1 MTRNRLTVEELAK
14 DTLDVRELNR
24 AGFLTDDWITLRPSL
39 RWPGIT
45 TMRLVRYRIQLELRN
60 QSVVMSVGQRRDSPA
75 KASVPQQQIPACYE
89 ICDAS
94 KDDGTDT
101 RRHYQI
107 ERWSERSALSLFLL
121 DADGLKCGR
130 RLFACRW

>member
-1 MTRNRLTVEELAK
+1 VTRNRPIVEELAK
-14 DTLDVRELNR
+14 DTLDMRELNR
-24 AGFLTDDWITLRPSL
+24 AGLLADDWVTLLPSL
-39 RWPGIT
+39 RWPRIA
-45 TMRLVRYRIQLELRN
+45 TMRLARYRILLELRN
-60 QSVVMSVGQRRDSPA
+60 QSVGMSVGQPQDSPA

-121 DADGLKCGR
+121 HADGVKCGR
-130 RLFACRW
+130 CFFACRW